1 MLQTM
6 FYDKRRRFTAAFL
19 PRLFWIRIPG
29 HTTRALPV
37 EFELATDGIQFYVIA
52 NLDKTI

>member
-6 FYDKRRRFTAAFL
+6 FYDNRRRFALAFL

-29 HTTRALPV
+29 HTLPV
-37 EFELATDGIQFYVIA
+37 EFELARDCIQFYLIA